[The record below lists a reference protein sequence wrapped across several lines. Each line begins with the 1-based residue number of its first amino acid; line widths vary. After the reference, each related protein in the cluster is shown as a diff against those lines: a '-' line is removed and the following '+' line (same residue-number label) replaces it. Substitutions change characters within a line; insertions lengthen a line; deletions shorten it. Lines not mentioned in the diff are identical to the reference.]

1 MNDSSEKHLLERVED
16 GVAILTMH
24 RPERMNALSPTMMAA
39 LREAVPR
46 LAQNAAVRVIVLTGT
61 GRAFCAGGDVKGM
74 AERADAKG
82 PAPSLEER
90 AHGLREG
97 MEVSR
102 WLHEMPKPTIA
113 MIRGAAAGAGL
124 SLALACD
131 LRIASENARFTTAFA
146 KVGFSGDYGG
156 SYFLPKLVG
165 AAKARELYF
174 TADLFSAE
182 EAAKLGIVNRVVPDG
197 QLEAETLALARQL
210 AAGPAVAYGYMK
222 RNLNATEAGA
232 TLEEVFD
239 LEAWNMTRTGQTDD
253 HKEAARAFVEKR
265 QPTFHGR

>member
-1 MNDSSEKHLLERVED
+1 VSEKHLLETIDD
-16 GVAILTMH
+16 GVALLTLN
-24 RPERMNALSPTMMAA
+24 RPESLNALSGEMMAG

-46 LAQNAAVRVIVLTGT
+46 LSADPAVRVVVLTGA
-61 GRAFCAGGDVKGM
+61 GRGFCAGGDVKGM
-74 AERADAKG
+74 AQRNASEG
-82 PAPSLEER
+82 PALSLEAR
-90 AHGLREG
+90 AHGLRTG

-102 WLHEMPKPTIA
+102 QLHEMPKPTIA
-113 MIRGAAAGAGL
+113 MVRGPAAGAGM

-131 LRIASENARFTTAFA
+131 LRIASESARFTTAFA

-165 AAKARELYF
+165 TAKAKELYF
-174 TADLFSAE
+174 TATLI
-182 EAAKLGIVNRVVPDG
+182 EAQTALEMGIVNRVVSNDE
-197 QLEAETLALARQL
+197 LEDETMALARQL

-222 RNLNATEAGA
+222 RNLNATEDGA
-232 TLEEVFD
+232 SIGEVFD
-239 LEAWNMTRTGQTDD
+239 LEAWHMTRTGMTED

>member
-1 MNDSSEKHLLERVED
+1 MQD
-16 GVAILTMH
+16 
-24 RPERMNALSPTMMAA
+24 
-39 LREAVPR
+39 RE
-46 LAQNAAVRVIVLTGT
+46 VRVIVLTGT

-74 AERADAKG
+74 AERADSKG

-113 MIRGAAAGAGL
+113 MVRGAAAGAGM

-131 LRIASENARFTTAFA
+131 LRIASESARFTTAFA

-174 TADLFSAE
+174 TADIL
-182 EAAKLGIVNRVVPDG
+182 EAQQALQLGIVNRVVADG
-197 QLEAETLALARQL
+197 ELEAETMALARQL
-210 AAGPAVAYGYMK
+210 AQGPAVAYGYIK

-232 TLEEVFD
+232 SLEEVFD
-239 LEAWNMTRTGQTDD
+239 LEAWHLTRTGQTED

-265 QPTFHGR
+265 KPTFQGR